1 MDDDFIP
8 YPSPSAG
15 PPASLELPIEQDLI
29 SFPIIRTETV
39 LSRLPIHNLAKTGS
53 VSIRIVRKNEQ
64 GEVDLLW
71 KVVPSRDYG
80 EPRQLAYKLDSI
92 VINRRIDELGRPL
105 PEMIRLGSLREICKD
120 LGLRISGRT
129 AEKIKKA
136 LLQNAFTGI
145 TAKLSYRGV
154 DGEERRLEAGFT
166 RYAVIFTGQK
176 LPNGRSADGVYIEFH
191 PRYREVLNH
200 APVRPLNY
208 EYLKELPPAAQRFY
222 EIVSYRIFAA
232 LHYGRPEAKLSYS
245 EYCTFSAQRRHEELW
260 QVKRQMTPIHRR
272 HMRSGYLTAVRYVEV
287 IDNQGQ
293 PDWEILYTPG
303 PRARAEY
310 ATFMR
315 RSSSTPA
322 AQPASTSAIAA
333 EETGVA
339 ASLIAELTRR
349 GIAEPRARKLLENL
363 LPAQPVRDQI
373 EWGDFLITQ
382 NPAGFRNPAG
392 FYISLIRDNII
403 PPETFETSRRRREF
417 EERERARQQWLF
429 EEQQLQLDYERYRE
443 EQKDLYIREQFTA
456 EHYQKLL
463 QAKKQ
468 HFRRQYPLLPDQT
481 LDDMARG
488 AVRGELE
495 PKVTLLSFE
504 DWRKFRHKEAPEPLK
519 PGPTAG

>member
-8 YPSPSAG
+8 YPSPAAKPSAALG
-15 PPASLELPIEQDLI
+15 LPIDQDLI

-39 LSRLPIHNLAKTGS
+39 LSRLPIHNLSKTGS
-53 VSIRIVRKNEQ
+53 VSIRIARKNEQ

-105 PEMIRLGSLREICKD
+105 PEMIRLGSLREICRD

-222 EIVSYRIFAA
+222 EIVSYRVFAA
-232 LHYGRPEAKLSYS
+232 LHYGRPEAKLLYS

-272 HMRSGYLTAVRYVEV
+272 HTRSGYLSSVRYVEI

-293 PDWEILYTPG
+293 ADWEMLYTPG
-303 PRARAEY
+303 ARARAEY

-315 RSSSTPA
+315 RSSPA
-322 AQPASTSAIAA
+322 VQGQQPASAGISAVESTAP
-333 EETGVA
+333 V
-339 ASLIAELTRR
+339 ASLVGELTRR

-363 LPAQPVRDQI
+363 LPDQPVADQI

-392 FYISLIRDNII
+392 FYISLIRDNVI
-403 PPETFETSRRRREF
+403 PPEKFETSRRRREF

-443 EQKDLYIREQFTA
+443 EQKDLYIRRQFTA

-481 LDDMARG
+481 LDDMAHG

-495 PKVTLLSFE
+495 PKVTLLSFDE
-504 DWRKFRHKEAPEPLK
+504 WRKLRAKDAPENPK
-519 PGPTAG
+519 PGSTA